1 MKKPSQTR
9 PEQEIFHELA
19 KLCASSGYIHAIA
32 YFCNRD
38 NTVCSS
44 GEITPEIWRASSEKP
59 LIRTEISTLIGLLLK
74 DDIDDELPPPNVF
87 QQYIDR
93 TEALRNEL
101 HHAIFA
107 PSLAGLNPKK
117 IADPNHNRLAS
128 GAALREPIFYGGES
142 AYSFQYR
149 DFSPKKYTR
158 DDEWLL
164 TNKGFTIRAARDVVH
179 ALERMLNEKLAV
191 AFDAM
196 RKLPPDQ
203 WTFLPGYIFTAEEAA
218 GFARLDVSLVEKVLA
233 AFAVPEGERNAQF
246 NALHDCN
253 WANGAPLIP
262 TKDGAYILLQFY
274 SLVEALY
281 ESPFYWMCADRVYAS
296 TAMENR
302 GLFTEGFSV
311 ECLARVFGEENVYPN
326 IDIFESKGRKAGE
339 IDVLVL
345 FGNRAI
351 ILQAKSKRLTL
362 EARKGNDRQIK
373 GDFKKAIQDS
383 CDQAYSCAKMLG
395 DEKYALKDRDA
406 KAISIPIPIK
416 EVYVLCVVSDHYP
429 ALSFQARQFLKFKPA
444 DGIST
449 PFVLDVFTLDAMT
462 EMLASPLQLLSYIDR
477 RTKYADKLSVVNEL
491 TALSFHLTQNL
502 WLEEYDGKVW
512 LGEDISADLDLAMQA
527 RREGIP
533 AKRTP
538 DGILTRFAATTLG
551 RFIKEI
557 EARPDPGTIEFGFM
571 LLTLG
576 EKTVVELSEGI
587 NEFAKRA
594 WADGKGHDLTIPIEK
609 ADTGLTIHCNN
620 DPVKI
625 AEPTL
630 GMHCVV
636 RKYTERAQTWF
647 GICVNPGDTSLRFG
661 VNLDYTWERNDE
673 MDALTKDMFKS
684 GNTAK
689 PGDPQALLKA
699 STPGARK
706 KIGRNEPCPCGSGKK
721 YKKCCL
727 P

>member
-1 MKKPSQTR
+1 MR
-9 PEQEIFHELA
+9 LEQKIFDELA
-19 KLCASSGYIHAIA
+19 RFCASPGYIHAIA

-128 GAALREPIFYGGES
+128 GAALREPIFYGGDS

-149 DFSPKKYTR
+149 DFSPKKYAR
-158 DDEWLL
+158 DNDWLVA
-164 TNKGFTIRAARDVVH
+164 NKGFTIRAVWDVVH

-203 WTFLPGYIFTAEEAA
+203 WTFLSGHTFTAREVAHSQ
-218 GFARLDVSLVEKVLA
+218 GLDVSLVEKVLV
-233 AFAVPEGERNAQF
+233 AFAVPKGERNAQF
-246 NALHDCN
+246 NALHDFN
-253 WANGAPLIP
+253 WANAAPLIP

-281 ESPFYWMCADRVYAS
+281 ESPFYWMGADRAYAS

-339 IDVLVL
+339 IDILVL

-351 ILQAKSKRLTL
+351 VLQAKSKRLTL

-383 CDQAYSCAKMLG
+383 CDQAYSCARMLG
-395 DEKYALKDRDA
+395 NEKYALKDRDA
-406 KAISIPIPIK
+406 KAIGISMPIK

-477 RTKYADKLSVVNEL
+477 RTKYADKVRTVHEL
-491 TALSFHLTQNL
+491 TILSFHLTQNL

-527 RREGIP
+527 RREGIS

-538 DGILTRFAATTLG
+538 DGILTRYAGIAFERLL
-551 RFIKEI
+551 KEI
-557 EARPDPGTIEFGFM
+557 EARPDPETIELGFL
-571 LLTLG
+571 LLTLNEG
-576 EKTVVELSEGI
+576 TVIELSEGI
-587 NEFAKRA
+587 DEIAKRA
-594 WADGKGHDLTIPIEK
+594 RADGKGHDLTLEFGK
-609 ADTGLTIHCNN
+609 NHTGLTIHCNN
-620 DPVKI
+620 VPLGI
-625 AEPTL
+625 AKSVLET
-630 GMHCVV
+630 HCRM
-636 RKYTERAQTWF
+636 RKYTQRAKTWF
-647 GICVNPGDTSLRFG
+647 GICVDPSDTSLRFG
-661 VNLDYTWERNDE
+661 VNIDYAWKRDDE
-673 MDALTKDMFKS
+673 MDAATKKS
-684 GNTAK
+684 MRKLVNIAK
-689 PGDPQALLKA
+689 PGGLRALLKMLV
-699 STPGARK
+699 PDLRK
-706 KIGRNEPCPCGSGKK
+706 RVGHNEPCPCGSGKK